1 MSDSIEHWQKRLA
14 LAGAALFFI
23 GGLTGILVGLSF
35 GTDSVGSDATPVLL
49 ASHLNALMGCFW
61 LAALGW
67 SLPMASMESGRLALV
82 CQLTILAATA
92 NWAVTLV
99 KAFMGVHGV
108 NYSGESG
115 NDGIFIA
122 LTLTVVLPTLVASFF
137 WMQGL
142 WRGLKD

>member
-1 MSDSIEHWQKRLA
+1 MSDMTLDWQKRLA
-14 LAGAALFFI
+14 LSGAALFFV

-35 GTDSVGSDATPVLL
+35 GTDSTASDAPPILL

-67 SLPMASMESGRLALV
+67 SLPMARLESGRMALV
-82 CQLTILAATA
+82 CQLSILAATA
-92 NWAVTLV
+92 NWGITLV

-108 NYSGESG
+108 SYTGESG

-122 LTLTVVLPTLVASFF
+122 LTLTVVLPTLVASYF
-137 WMQGL
+137 WMQGI

>member
-1 MSDSIEHWQKRLA
+1 MNDMIPYWQKRLA
-14 LAGAALFFI
+14 LAGAALFFV

-35 GTDSVGSDATPVLL
+35 GTGTTGTDATPVLL

-67 SLPMASMESGRLALV
+67 SLPMMSPERTRFSLL
-82 CQLTILAATA
+82 CQLTVLAATA
-92 NWAVTLV
+92 NWAITLL

-108 NYSGESG
+108 AYTGESG

-122 LTLTVVLPTLVASFF
+122 LTLTVVLPTLISSFL
-137 WMQGL
+137 WMQSL